1 MKGKQPGERSGV
13 CFVCSCCFCGPYFI
27 GTLIEVFRKKASI
40 KRFLLMPWNAVIHLH
55 AELEHSMMSA
65 ANMMEIY
72 GKTTVS
78 MIDINLLN

>member
-1 MKGKQPGERSGV
+1 MKGKQPGERCGV

-27 GTLIEVFRKKASI
+27 GTIIEVFRKKRALNVSSSCHET
-40 KRFLLMPWNAVIHLH
+40 LLLHLN
-55 AELEHSMMSA
+55 AELERSMSA

>member
-1 MKGKQPGERSGV
+1 MV
-13 CFVCSCCFCGPYFI
+13 FVLFVVFVFVDHISSELLLKCSEKKRALNVSSSCH
-27 GTLIEVFRKKASI
+27 GTL
-40 KRFLLMPWNAVIHLH
+40 LLHLH